1 VFDNNG
7 KYSWTIPTNQTP
19 GDDYKIKITYD
30 TDTTIYDISDNNFT
44 INVPPSVPTLSSP
57 ANGATGVSFTPTFVW
72 SASTGTVPI
81 TYTLQVSTSNTF
93 SSYVVNQSGITT
105 TSYTLTTS
113 LSNNTKYYWRV
124 KASNVCGEA
133 TSSTFSFTTIN
144 LPSITLT
151 YPNGGEILVVGSSI
165 GNIYTIKWNYS
176 GISSGS
182 LNIDLYKGETL
193 NKTIVSSCSITTGG
207 YDWTIPTDQTPGDDY
222 KIKNNL
228 YYRYNNI

>member
-1 VFDNNG
+1 VFDQN
-7 KYSWTIPTNQTP
+7 I
-19 GDDYKIKITYD
+19 
-30 TDTTIYDISDNNFT
+30 
-44 INVPPSVPTLSSP
+44 
-57 ANGATGVSFTPTFVW
+57 
-72 SASTGTVPI
+72 GTA
-81 TYTLQVSTSNTF
+81 
-93 SSYVVNQSGITT
+93 
-105 TSYTLTTS
+105 TSYALTTP
-113 LSNNTKYYWRV
+113 LSNGTTYYWRV
-124 KASNVCGEA
+124 KASNLYGEA

-222 KIKNNL
+222 KIKITYTTDTTIYDISDGNFSIVFIHLLQHFHLQPMEQQEFQSVKLMEKQDLHSVQPL
-228 YYRYNNI
+228 YGLLQHLVLLQ